1 LLRNDYRNLPI
12 LEDKI
17 RDIHIRILK
26 GIHEDNSVN
35 LNKLSKSL
43 ERAPSTIS
51 YHLYRLQNSGY
62 LIIRNDGFNC
72 FYELTEKGVSYLW
85 GVSKKFKML
94 DRAHDILFKFPITRT
109 PRNGFLEDGFIS
121 NSRLSDSAKQLTR
134 RGINRVV
141 IQINPRSITIN
152 IAQVRGEDPQT
163 CIMTAFKIAES
174 EIIELIRKNPGLVV
188 GTEVSG
194 VTYLTQIGRQSH
206 AIPMDPYAVVCNKF
220 GVVFRGK
227 NVEVDKSHG
236 IPEIEF
242 TNPRIGDLHFQR
254 YKDVTDAIIDGR
266 LDIFQIQKD
275 VEILKRRYSDVKNV

>member
-174 EIIELIRKNPGLVV
+174 EIIE
-188 GTEVSG
+188 
-194 VTYLTQIGRQSH
+194 
-206 AIPMDPYAVVCNKF
+206 VCNKF